1 MDQTSKIKVWAR
13 ERKRDVF
20 KEDFFFFF
28 FSFEHA
34 EMDCGRERRLKG
46 KEEKC
51 VFKVYISKEKCEIEQ
66 AEASMG
72 SYGVSGN

>member
-1 MDQTSKIKVWAR
+1 MGK
-13 ERKRDVF
+13 RK
-20 KEDFFFFF
+20 KKLF

-34 EMDCGRERRLKG
+34 ELDCGRLKG

-51 VFKVYISKEKCEIEQ
+51 VFKVHVSKEKCEIEQ

-72 SYGVSGN
+72 S